1 MEAIILAGGL
11 GTRLR
16 SVVSKVPKCMA
27 PISGEPF
34 LKYLLHYLSGFD
46 ISKVIISVGYLKDI
60 IIDWTLDN
68 SANYPFEIDFA
79 IEDEPLGTGGGIA
92 LAMSKTSCDEILV
105 VNGDTFFNVD
115 LDCLSKECNTESCEI
130 GIALKPMEKFTRY
143 GNVLMESVKASKKKG
158 FITEFREKE
167 YCNDGLINGGIYILK
182 KSSGIFEGLPEKFS
196 FETEILKP
204 ETARK
209 KTFGFINDNYFIDI
223 GIPSDYERAQKEL
236 PELKKIMDI
245 ANADYTGYETLLL
258 DRDGVINRLRPGDYV
273 KSWDEFEFMPGIM
286 DAMAIFSR
294 KFRDIFIITNQRG
307 VGKGLMSKNDL
318 LEIHDRML
326 SELKSHGGRV
336 DGIYYCTATE
346 MNDPMRKPNTGMFS
360 VLQKE
365 HPDVKKK
372 RTLMIGDSQSD
383 MEFAK
388 NCGIS
393 GIKL

>member
-1 MEAIILAGGL
+1 
-11 GTRLR
+11 
-16 SVVSKVPKCMA
+16 MA

-46 ISKVIISVGYLKDI
+46 ISKVVISVGYLKDI
-60 IIDWTLDN
+60 IIDWTSDN
-68 SANYPFEIDFA
+68 AADYPFEIDFA

-92 LAMSKTSCDEILV
+92 LAMSKTSGNEIIV
-105 VNGDTFFNVD
+105 INGDTFFNVD
-115 LDCLSKECNTESCEI
+115 LDRFSKGCNTGDCETV
-130 GIALKPMEKFTRY
+130 IALKPMEEFTRY
-143 GNVLMESVKASKKKG
+143 GNVLMENGVQSGKG
-158 FITEFREKE
+158 RIAEFREKE
-167 YCNDGLINGGIYILK
+167 YCIKGLINGGIYMLRK
-182 KSSGIFEGLPEKFS
+182 DSGIFDGLPEKFS

-204 ETARK
+204 ETAAG
-209 KTFGFINDNYFIDI
+209 KTYGFINDNYFIDI

-245 ANADYTGYETLLL
+245 ADADYPGYDTLLL

-273 KSWDEFEFMPGIM
+273 KSWSEFEFMPGIK
-286 DAMAIFSR
+286 DAMAVFSG
-294 KFRDIFIITNQRG
+294 KFENIFIVTNQRG
-307 VGKGLMSKNDL
+307 VGRGLMSENDL
-318 LEIHDRML
+318 LEIHGKML
-326 SELKSHGGRV
+326 SEITNHGGRI
-336 DGIYYCTATE
+336 DGIYYCTATG

-360 VLQKE
+360 LLQKE
-365 HPDVKKK
+365 HPEVKKE